1 MRTTIHFDDLLAQ
14 YVHLADHNDEDFRRA
29 MLQLN
34 RAKTTDEL
42 NQALK
47 GLVKVAHTYPY
58 GYAFL
63 ASLYFE
69 GTMVERNDKKA
80 FYYLQ
85 KGIKAND
92 PTCIFR
98 FGTEL
103 LSESFN
109 KRSIKRAYAFIGKAA
124 SMDLPIAMMM
134 FGSLNLGFEDVK
146 PNYPL
151 AFSTFQRLADL
162 NHGEGYAFLGMM
174 HENGMGTPASGV
186 EAVRN
191 YLKSCSLDNPMGHL
205 FFGRFFLSGQFYP
218 RNAEAAAGH
227 LRWSAEH
234 GNLEATHELLN
245 LYLSERNE
253 AWLQDA
259 KTIID
264 ELMQREHPIGTFY
277 YAKASLDGLI
287 YPLQIKKIIRLLKK
301 ADFPDTHYLLG
312 QLYSEGIHVKK
323 NVKKALEAFDHG
335 IMQSSFDCL
344 YASLEISLRQVVTK
358 PHYLTMLL
366 NLKAAHLPQAN
377 YYLGRLYYEGIGIPI
392 DMEKAYTHFFA
403 SQHEKSYR
411 YLGMIEEDYYRGS
424 DIRIMDYYYKG
435 LEQKDWDCYYN
446 LAALYMRSPY
456 LAPMALDFLLKGAE
470 KASLLCILELVH
482 YYQDIDP
489 DISLLYTKQAAQLG
503 DCESIKK
510 MKNHEVDP
518 S

>member
-124 SMDLPIAMMM
+124 SMDLPIAYDDVRV
-134 FGSLNLGFEDVK
+134 FNLGFEDVK

-162 NHGEGYAFLGMM
+162 NHGEGYAVLGMM

-191 YLKSCSLDNPMGHL
+191 YLKSCSLENPMGHL

-227 LRWSAEH
+227 LRWGRPSMAIWKPLM
-234 GNLEATHELLN
+234 NYSN
-245 LYLSERNE
+245 LYLSETKRQ

-264 ELMQREHPIGTFY
+264 ELHATRTSHW
-277 YAKASLDGLI
+277 
-287 YPLQIKKIIRLLKK
+287 
-301 ADFPDTHYLLG
+301 YLL
-312 QLYSEGIHVKK
+312 LCKSHLSTAHLSTANHKK
-323 NVKKALEAFDHG
+323 NH
-335 IMQSSFDCL
+335 
-344 YASLEISLRQVVTK
+344 SL
-358 PHYLTMLL
+358 
-366 NLKAAHLPQAN
+366 
-377 YYLGRLYYEGIGIPI
+377 
-392 DMEKAYTHFFA
+392 
-403 SQHEKSYR
+403 
-411 YLGMIEEDYYRGS
+411 
-424 DIRIMDYYYKG
+424 
-435 LEQKDWDCYYN
+435 
-446 LAALYMRSPY
+446 
-456 LAPMALDFLLKGAE
+456 
-470 KASLLCILELVH
+470 
-482 YYQDIDP
+482 
-489 DISLLYTKQAAQLG
+489 
-503 DCESIKK
+503 
-510 MKNHEVDP
+510 
-518 S
+518 